1 MFEHLAN
8 PLGHLQHWHAKL
20 KPGGVVLAVIPEI
33 SSTKDLHMR
42 PCGLTEIID
51 EYEAGLKEPQLR
63 HYERHVTRLGAR
75 QPNPELACAMMDRAE
90 SIHVHYYD
98 RPGIARVLQMAVDR
112 LGFAGFRLIHT
123 PNHKDFYYI
132 LKK

>member
-1 MFEHLAN
+1 M
-8 PLGHLQHWHAKL
+8 
-20 KPGGVVLAVIPEI
+20 
-33 SSTKDLHMR
+33 
-42 PCGLTEIID
+42 
-51 EYEAGLKEPQLR
+51 R